1 MVFFAP
7 RHASLSLDTLS
18 EILRGLHLDGAT
30 FTRNS
35 LGADF
40 ALDVASGE
48 GARFYFVAQGH
59 CWIRTAASGWL
70 ELGTSDAVLVPHGAE
85 HRIAATPGRLKDQPG
100 RDDTIIFS
108 ATLRYGGATVHPLA
122 ELMPEILRAC
132 RFGERDP
139 FVAGLLDEM
148 GREAEQLRIGGA
160 TVLARLAD
168 VLAAKLVRSWVEGA
182 CGSAQGWLAA
192 IRDPQIGRAIAAVH
206 RDPSTGWTVA
216 ALAQIA
222 GVSRSKFIERFS
234 AVLGEGPAHYVA
246 RWRMHLAME
255 WLGAN
260 TITVSQAASHL
271 GYESDASFSR
281 AFKRVVGTSP
291 AHWRQG
297 RRSPAEDQFVP

>member
-1 MVFFAP
+1 MVFFAPP
-7 RHASLSLDTLS
+7 RHASLSLDALS
-18 EILRGLHLDGAT
+18 EILRGLHLDAAT
-30 FTRNS
+30 FMRKN

-40 ALDVASGE
+40 AFDVPPGE
-48 GARFYFVAQGH
+48 GARFYFVAQGQ

-70 ELGTSDAVLVPHGAE
+70 ELGTNDAVLIPHGAE
-85 HRIAATPGRLKDQPG
+85 HHIAATPDSPNGQHD
-100 RDDTIIFS
+100 RDDSVIFS
-108 ATLRYGGATVHPLA
+108 ATLTYGGGATVHPLA
-122 ELMPEILRAC
+122 ELMPQILRAC

-168 VLAAKLVRSWVEGA
+168 LLAAKLVRSWVEGA

-206 RDPSTGWTVA
+206 RDPSIGWTVA

-222 GVSRSKFIERFS
+222 GISRSKFIERFS

-271 GYESDASFSR
+271 GYESDASF
-281 AFKRVVGTSP
+281 
-291 AHWRQG
+291 
-297 RRSPAEDQFVP
+297 